1 AAALSVALAVMGIAL
16 VAAERRLRGA
26 RVRQGSIVASRAPLV
41 PVPLGGFAWLA
52 HGALGLVAAASV
64 GLPIVALLR
73 YLGVRS
79 SQGTSASAADVL
91 RDAAATLGL
100 GMAGAAVALALA
112 LPIGLLAARYRSRLS
127 GVIESVSYI

>member
-1 AAALSVALAVMGIAL
+1 
-16 VAAERRLRGA
+16 
-26 RVRQGSIVASRAPLV
+26 
-41 PVPLGGFAWLA
+41 
-52 HGALGLVAAASV
+52 
-64 GLPIVALLR
+64 
-73 YLGVRS
+73 

-127 GVIESVSYI
+127 GVIESVSYIGLALPGIVVGLSLVFFALNAMPALYQSVWVLAFAYGVLFLPKAVGAVRSSVEQVEPGLEDV